1 MKLKKELGIIF
12 LSGVILFFENL
23 FSDNKWVIVPL

>member
-12 LSGVILFFENL
+12 LSGVILFFGDL
-23 FSDNKWVIVPL
+23 LSDNEWKILSK